1 MAKLKKYNNG
11 GEAKELAKKR
21 RKGNIVSAIINPF
34 GFVGTKAGEAIR
46 EGKEAQKVLE
56 EAGLGDTKAGSGKG
70 KEIMKNLFDK
80 LLPKEKRMSLKE
92 NIMDS
97 FKPSGDKQDKVVEK
111 KEEPKKEDKVGEER
125 KNVEKVEPK
134 KAGPISSKSS
144 SPNPKKA
151 RLVTSEKEGEE
162 EVSEDKQKKQP
173 VSKTPSRLD
182 RQVQNVKKMKLD
194 LDTKPK
200 ATLVKKEKSKL
211 SVDGKSKKK
220 EQPKKKKRVYNPRTN
235 KFEFR

>member
-1 MAKLKKYNNG
+1 MAKLRKYNNG
-11 GEAKELAKKR
+11 GKAKELAKKR

-34 GFVGTKAGEAIR
+34 EFVGTKAGEAIK
-46 EGKEAQKVLE
+46 EGKEAQKALE

-70 KEIMKNLFDK
+70 KEIMKSLFDK

-97 FKPSGDKQDKVVEK
+97 FKPSGDKEDKVVEKEEDTKNEDKVVEK
-111 KEEPKKEDKVGEER
+111 KEETKKEDK
-125 KNVEKVEPK
+125 K
-134 KAGPISSKSS
+134 
-144 SPNPKKA
+144 
-151 RLVTSEKEGEE
+151 E
-162 EVSEDKQKKQP
+162 EVKPKVVKNKKQEVKESSTNTTEDVSKNDKKKQP

-182 RQVQNVKKMKLD
+182 RQVQNVKKIKLD
-194 LDTKPK
+194 LDNKPK
-200 ATLVKKEKSKL
+200 ATLVKKEESKL

-220 EQPKKKKRVYNPRTN
+220 EQPKKKKKVYNPRTN